1 MANVDNLLSALDK
14 TRRTGDNRWIACCP
28 AHTDKSP
35 SLSIGYKDDKIILH
49 CFGGCSVDE
58 VVGSLGMT
66 LADLMPENP
75 TYSRPVK
82 SRIPASDLLQFIA
95 SEATIIW
102 IAAGD
107 IVAGKQLSEADLARV
122 QTSRQR
128 LFDAVQ
134 ECVR

>member
-1 MANVDNLLSALDK
+1 MANIDNLLAALDK
-14 TRRTGDNRWIACCP
+14 VRRTGDNRWIACCS
-28 AHTDKSP
+28 AHPDKSP
-35 SLSIGYKDDKIILH
+35 SLSIRYIEGKILIH
-49 CFGGCSVDE
+49 CHGGCSVDE
-58 VVGSLGMT
+58 IVESLGMS

-75 TYSRPVK
+75 TPSKPIK

-107 IVAGKQLSEADLARV
+107 IVAGKRLTDADLARV
-122 QTSRQR
+122 QIARQR